1 MVAIRSLATI
11 LTYVIGLCG
20 LIPLFPWLTV
30 LPRMALLAGF
40 IFGVWQDRRGRWQ
53 LKSWMQNV
61 AIVPVFL
68 YYALQFSRENPIQ
81 PVITVLAIMLAVR
94 LSGEKTVR
102 YSLQI
107 YVLSM
112 FCLAS
117 SSLFDLSP
125 VFLLYLGVMLFVVAV
140 ALVLLTFQDQDQ
152 AMAVALPDLR
162 RILVSALLMP
172 FLSVPLLLFFFPI
185 MPRTQLPLWHF
196 INPAPLRTS
205 GYADTVEPGSQSS
218 IAESG
223 TLAFRAEMAQ
233 QAQAQ
238 LYWRGTVF
246 NRTDGVRWSR
256 VDQVPPERPVINAR
270 TVEQVIYPEPGT
282 TRTLIA
288 LDRSASISMPRV
300 KRSADGVFELIGTAG
315 RRLSYTAYSLPDGV
329 VALRNPEDSRYY
341 LQLPERISPRIKAL
355 AAEIVR
361 AGEGDRARVEALEN
375 YFRNGSYRYSTRDLP
390 TGDMAIDQFVFD
402 KKQGH
407 CEFFASSFALL
418 LRAAGVP
425 CRLVGGYLGGEY
437 NQLGGYYL
445 VTDAKAHVWVE
456 IYIKNSGW
464 TRIDPSSFAT
474 NAGDVWR
481 PPVFRS
487 LKHSGWTRIDP
498 SSFATNAGDVW
509 RPPVFRSLKLRI
521 NQAIDSFNHIWNRS
535 LITYDF
541 EQQIKIAGHVG
552 SRLQGVKPFKIL
564 RGFMPY
570 FTGIV
575 LLAGLLYCVRRSLI
589 FTSRERRILHIF
601 LLVMEREYDFYAGKG
616 GAGLFEMASTADND
630 NVSEFVAI
638 YAGAVYRDR
647 RLTDMEYQRLQQILR
662 VLNGQSR
669 STI

>member
-140 ALVLLTFQDQDQ
+140 ALVLLTFQDQDP

-172 FLSVPLLLFFFPI
+172 VLSVPLLLFFFPI

-218 IAESG
+218 IVESG

-233 QAQAQ
+233 QAPAQ

-256 VDQVPPERPVINAR
+256 VDQVPAERPIVNAR

-456 IYIKNSGW
+456 VYIKN
-464 TRIDPSSFAT
+464 
-474 NAGDVWR
+474 
-481 PPVFRS
+481 
-487 LKHSGWTRIDP
+487 SGWTRIDP

-521 NQAIDSFNHIWNRS
+521 NQAIDSFNHLWNRS

-541 EQQIKIAGHVG
+541 EQQIKIVGHVG

-570 FTGIV
+570 FTGVV
-575 LLAGLLYCVRRSLI
+575 LLAGLLYCFRRSSLLS
-589 FTSRERRILHIF
+589 SRERRILHSF
-601 LLVMEREYDFYAGKG
+601 FLVMEREFDISAGKG

-647 RLTDMEYQRLQQILR
+647 RLTDMEYQRLQQILK

>member
-20 LIPLFPWLTV
+20 MIPLFPWLTV
-30 LPRMALLAGF
+30 LPRMVLLAGL
-40 IFGVWQDRRGRWQ
+40 IFGVWQDLRGRWQ

-61 AIVPVFL
+61 AIVPVFF

-81 PVITVLAIMLAVR
+81 PVITILAIMLAVR

-152 AMAVALPDLR
+152 AMAVALPDLK
-162 RILVSALLMP
+162 RILLSALLMP
-172 FLSVPLLLFFFPI
+172 ALSVPLLLAFFPI

-205 GYADTVEPGSQSS
+205 GYADAVEPGSQSS

-223 TLAFRAEMAQ
+223 SLAFRAEMAQ
-233 QAQAQ
+233 QTPAQ

-256 VDQVPPERPVINAR
+256 VDQVPAERPVMNAR

-282 TRTLIA
+282 TRTLTA
-288 LDRSASISMPRV
+288 LDRSASISLPRV

-329 VALRNPEDSRYY
+329 FALRNPEDSRFY
-341 LQLPERISPRIKAL
+341 LQQPERLPSRIKAL

-361 AGEGDRARVEALEN
+361 AGEDDRARVEAVEN
-375 YFRNGSYRYSTRDLP
+375 HFRNGSYRYSTVDLP
-390 TGDMAIDQFVFD
+390 TGDMAIEQFVFD

-456 IYIKNSGW
+456 AYIKNSGW

-481 PPVFRS
+481 PPG
-487 LKHSGWTRIDP
+487 L
-498 SSFATNAGDVW
+498 
-509 RPPVFRSLKLRI
+509 RSLKLRI
-521 NQAIDSFNHIWNRS
+521 NQAIDSFNHLWNRS

-541 EQQIKIAGHVG
+541 EQQIKIAGRVG
-552 SRLQGVKPFKIL
+552 SRLQGVKLSNIFRDFI
-564 RGFMPY
+564 PY
-570 FTGIV
+570 LIGMF
-575 LLAGLLYCVRRSLI
+575 LLAGLLYCVRRTSL
-589 FTSRERRILHIF
+589 FTSREQRILNSF
-601 LLVMEREYDFYAGKG
+601 LLVIEREFDISPGKG

-647 RLTDMEYQRLQQILR
+647 RLTDMEYQRMQQILR
-662 VLNGQSR
+662 VLSGKSR
-669 STI
+669 STV

>member
-1 MVAIRSLATI
+1 MVAIRTLATI

-20 LIPLFPWLTV
+20 MMPLFPWLTA
-30 LPRMALLAGF
+30 LPRMVLLAGM
-40 IFGVWQDRRGRWQ
+40 IFGVWQDYRGRWQ
-53 LKSWMQNV
+53 LKSWMQNA
-61 AIVPVFL
+61 AIVPVFI
-68 YYALQFSRENPIQ
+68 YYALQFSRANPIQ

-152 AMAVALPDLR
+152 TIAVALPDLKK
-162 RILVSALLMP
+162 ILFSALLMP
-172 FLSVPLLLFFFPI
+172 ALSVPLLLFFFPI

-196 INPAPLRTS
+196 INPAPMRTS
-205 GYADTVEPGSQSS
+205 GYSDTVEPGSQSS

-256 VDQVPPERPVINAR
+256 VAQVPAERPVMNVR

-282 TRTLIA
+282 TKTLIA
-288 LDRSASISMPRV
+288 LDRPASITMPRV

-315 RRLSYTAYSLPDGV
+315 RRLSYAAYSLPDGV
-329 VALRNPEDSRYY
+329 ITLRNPEDSRFY
-341 LQLPERISPRIKAL
+341 LQLPERLPPRIKAL

-361 AGEGDRARVEALEN
+361 AGGSDRIRIEALES
-375 YFRNGSYRYSTRDLP
+375 YFRNGNYRYSKVDLP
-390 TGDMAIDQFVFD
+390 TGDMAIEQFVFD
-402 KKQGH
+402 KKQGY

-445 VTDAKAHVWVE
+445 VTDARAHVWVE
-456 IYIKNSGW
+456 AYIKNSGW

-474 NAGDVWR
+474 NAGDVWK
-481 PPVFRS
+481 PP
-487 LKHSGWTRIDP
+487 GM
-498 SSFATNAGDVW
+498 
-509 RPPVFRSLKLRI
+509 RSLKLRI
-521 NQAIDSFNHIWNRS
+521 NQAFDSFNHLWNRS

-541 EQQIKIAGHVG
+541 DQQIKIVGHVG
-552 SRLQGVKPFKIL
+552 SRLHGVKPLKIL
-564 RGFMPY
+564 RGFVPY
-570 FTGIV
+570 FAGILLLAV
-575 LLAGLLYCVRRSLI
+575 LLFVVRRISI
-589 FTSRERRILHIF
+589 FSSREQRILKSF
-601 LLVMEREYDFYAGKG
+601 LLVMEREFDITPGNG
-616 GAGLFEMASTADND
+616 GAGLFEMASTADNV

-647 RLTDMEYQRLQQILR
+647 RLTDMEYLRLKQILR
-662 VLNGQSR
+662 ILSC
-669 STI
+669 

>member
-1 MVAIRSLATI
+1 MVAIRSLTTI
-11 LTYVIGLCG
+11 LAYVIGLCG
-20 LIPLFPWLTV
+20 MIPLFQWLTV
-30 LPRMALLAGF
+30 LPRTVLLAGL

-53 LKSWMQNV
+53 LKSWMQNAV
-61 AIVPVFL
+61 IVPVFL
-68 YYALQFSRENPIQ
+68 YYAMQFSRENPAQ

-102 YSLQI
+102 NCLQI

-112 FCLAS
+112 FSLAS

-125 VFLLYLGVMLFVVAV
+125 VFLLYLGVMLFAVAV

-152 AMAVALPDLR
+152 AMVVELPDLK
-162 RILVSALLMP
+162 RILLSALLMP
-172 FLSVPLLLFFFPI
+172 VLSVPLLLVFFPI

-196 INPAPLRTS
+196 INPPPMRTS
-205 GYADTVEPGSQSS
+205 GYADAVEPGSQSS

-223 TLAFRAEMAQ
+223 SLAFRAEMAQ
-233 QAQAQ
+233 QAPAQ

-256 VDQVPPERPVINAR
+256 VDQVPAERPVMNAR
-270 TVEQVIYPEPGT
+270 TVEQVIFPEPGT
-282 TRTLIA
+282 TRSLVA
-288 LDRSASISMPRV
+288 FDRPASVSLPRV

-315 RRLSYTAYSLPDGV
+315 RRLSYTAYSQPDGV
-329 VALRNPEDSRYY
+329 FALRNPEDSRYY
-341 LQLPERISPRIKAL
+341 LQLPERLPSRIKAL
-355 AAEIVR
+355 AAEIVS
-361 AGEGDRARVEALEN
+361 AAEDDRDRVEALEN
-375 YFRNGSYRYSTRDLP
+375 YFRNGNYRYSTSDLP
-390 TGDMAIDQFVFD
+390 TGDMATEQFVFD

-445 VTDAKAHVWVE
+445 VTDARAHVWVE
-456 IYIKNSGW
+456 AYIKNSGW

-481 PPVFRS
+481 PPG
-487 LKHSGWTRIDP
+487 L
-498 SSFATNAGDVW
+498 
-509 RPPVFRSLKLRI
+509 RSLKLRI
-521 NQAIDSFNHIWNRS
+521 NQAIDSFNHLWNRS

-541 EQQIKIAGHVG
+541 EQQIKIAGRVG
-552 SRLQGVKPFKIL
+552 SSLQGVKPSKIL
-564 RGFMPY
+564 RSFVPY
-570 FTGIV
+570 FIGMV
-575 LLAGLLYCVRRSLI
+575 LLAGLLYCVRRSPL
-589 FTSRERRILHIF
+589 FTSRERRILKSF
-601 LLVMEREYDFYAGKG
+601 LLVMEREFDVSPDKG

-662 VLNGQSR
+662 VLSGQSR
-669 STI
+669 STV